1 MNFAGGNLAASR
13 PLTDEVGGIT
23 GGGIERETRC
33 FWLHF
38 LRRRSCR
45 VERRR
50 EKGEVKEEEPG
61 REFEGKLGS
70 RGGICQEKLLV
81 ALGIFIRRWRAR

>member
-1 MNFAGGNLAASR
+1 
-13 PLTDEVGGIT
+13 
-23 GGGIERETRC
+23 
-33 FWLHF
+33 
-38 LRRRSCR
+38 